1 MIRYKFYEC
10 AFAPYHFSVLFYAD
24 YSEQTLM
31 CIQTDGD
38 NKQTVASGIQQIQ
51 GIAVD
56 MYGKYTSI

>member
-1 MIRYKFYEC
+1 MISI
-10 AFAPYHFSVLFYAD
+10 YHFSVLFYAD